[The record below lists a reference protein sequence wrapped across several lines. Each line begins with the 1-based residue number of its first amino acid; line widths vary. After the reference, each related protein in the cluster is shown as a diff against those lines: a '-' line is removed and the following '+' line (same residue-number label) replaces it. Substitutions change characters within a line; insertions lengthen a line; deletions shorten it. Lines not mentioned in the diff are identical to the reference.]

1 MVTTSYA
8 IALGSNRRHGRYG
21 APSETIRA
29 AVAALEEAG
38 IGVDALS
45 TIRQTS
51 ALGPAGRSFANAAA
65 ILSSSLDP
73 RDLLEQLKGL
83 ENWFGRRP
91 GRRWGA
97 RVLDLDLILWSE
109 GPFANADLVIPHPSF
124 RQRLFVLEPLNE
136 IAAHWRDPLTGLTV
150 RQLRARA
157 MARRPVDQGETPF

>member
-8 IALGSNRRHGRYG
+8 IALGSNRRHGRHG
-21 APSETIRA
+21 APAETIRA
-29 AVAALEEAG
+29 ALAAIEEAG
-38 IGVDALS
+38 LSVDALS
-45 TIRQTS
+45 SIRQTP

-73 RDLLEQLKGL
+73 GGLLDQLKGL
-83 ENWFGRRP
+83 EDWFGRRP

-109 GPFANADLVIPHPSF
+109 GPFENADLVVPHPSF

-136 IAAHWRDPLTGLTV
+136 IAADWRDPLTGLTV

-157 MARRPVDQGETPF
+157 LARRPVDQAETPF